1 MADEHGLLERIHG
14 GAAGQLYPVVVMGEW
29 RTGGELKAAQ
39 QRKGAGFRSGSE
51 SMDARPG
58 NEIEVE
64 KTTPKFSGGDA

>member
-14 GAAGQLYPVVVMGEW
+14 GAAGQVYPVVVMGEW

-51 SMDARPG
+51 SMDA
-58 NEIEVE
+58 
-64 KTTPKFSGGDA
+64 